1 VNPSTNALTSS
12 SIAHASDQ
20 EGSSC
25 RWEECRSYAKVFRLS
40 QDGLTWEPLG
50 SILSDMM
57 FNFEAGWAV
66 ALAADGL
73 TAAVS
78 APSLYRSD
86 GGSVRVYTFDTD
98 SSDWIQIGQ
107 TIFGQVR
114 GAACGFSVD
123 LSADGKTLAI
133 GAPFAFNQTGYAEV
147 RTFNEDSEE
156 WEMVGEPLASEVGD
170 KTGYRV
176 VLSADASILAVSY
189 AGYKPVGDNRFGL
202 VRAFHIPNGQTEWE
216 QLGSDILPAEDNPD
230 EIVGGSYG
238 DGLSLGMSSDGQT
251 LVVGAPAA
259 SFNCIIPGLARV
271 FRFSEGDWNQIG
283 SGIDAER
290 RYNEEDS
297 WGTDFVAISG
307 NGERLVVGSP
317 LPEPNWGD
325 VLVSC
330 PDFDEVLVE
339 SVRVFNL
346 GIATMPPSTK
356 PTLAP
361 TSIPT
366 LQPTVML
373 TSAPTSIPTS
383 QPTVMPTLAPMSIT
397 SAPTNIP
404 TLQPTVMPTLAP
416 SFRTSSNSIVTAQP
430 TTDTSA
436 AFTKG
441 SPCGFVVMSS
451 VAGTFLLFL

>member
-1 VNPSTNALTSS
+1 
-12 SIAHASDQ
+12 
-20 EGSSC
+20 
-25 RWEECRSYAKVFRLS
+25 
-40 QDGLTWEPLG
+40 
-50 SILSDMM
+50 
-57 FNFEAGWAV
+57 
-66 ALAADGL
+66 
-73 TAAVS
+73 
-78 APSLYRSD
+78 
-86 GGSVRVYTFDTD
+86 
-98 SSDWIQIGQ
+98 
-107 TIFGQVR
+107 
-114 GAACGFSVD
+114 
-123 LSADGKTLAI
+123 
-133 GAPFAFNQTGYAEV
+133 
-147 RTFNEDSEE
+147 
-156 WEMVGEPLASEVGD
+156 
-170 KTGYRV
+170 
-176 VLSADASILAVSY
+176 LAVSY

-202 VRAFHIPNGQTEWE
+202 VRAFHIPNGETEWE